1 MQQAAAPWQ
10 SVQANR
16 FSSSIA
22 SFYRNISA
30 HPPSG
35 CMKPIKWKVCGKDWS
50 KRREAALSSTLG
62 LLWPPRCLA
71 SRGKSAPH
79 AARAIYLDLGSRN
92 PEPEARNIS
101 GTRSSLEV
109 FATRYPDAWAF
120 HVVAFEADPV
130 WAPLYR
136 SRKAIQRRYNFSSLD
151 FHNVLV
157 GVADSTSSFSTNS
170 GADAGIVRKRERS
183 RTVTREVPSL
193 DFALWLSTH
202 VKPQDFVVV
211 KMDIESMEFEL
222 LPHLIRR
229 GVAPLIDELF
239 VECHCV
245 ESFNHRCGRK
255 YAECIDLHRRSYE
268 AGIWVHDWD

>member
-1 MQQAAAPWQ
+1 MQQHEVGQTQGFWD
-10 SVQANR
+10 VR
-16 FSSSIA
+16 YI
-22 SFYRNISA
+22 
-30 HPPSG
+30 
-35 CMKPIKWKVCGKDWS
+35 CGLVM
-50 KRREAALSSTLG
+50 RV
-62 LLWPPRCLA
+62 
-71 SRGKSAPH
+71 RGGRGTMGADPH
-79 AARAIYLDLGSRN
+79 ACRLVCVTEGTCTCGRRVGRGVYVPFAPTQADL
-92 PEPEARNIS
+92 
-101 GTRSSLEV
+101 
-109 FATRYPDAWAF
+109 
-120 HVVAFEADPV
+120 
-130 WAPLYR
+130 
-136 SRKAIQRRYNFSSLD
+136 
-151 FHNVLV
+151 

-170 GADAGIVRKRERS
+170 GTDAGIVRKGERS

>member
-1 MQQAAAPWQ
+1 M
-10 SVQANR
+10 
-16 FSSSIA
+16 
-22 SFYRNISA
+22 
-30 HPPSG
+30 
-35 CMKPIKWKVCGKDWS
+35 
-50 KRREAALSSTLG
+50 
-62 LLWPPRCLA
+62 
-71 SRGKSAPH
+71 
-79 AARAIYLDLGSRN
+79 
-92 PEPEARNIS
+92 
-101 GTRSSLEV
+101 
-109 FATRYPDAWAF
+109 
-120 HVVAFEADPV
+120 
-130 WAPLYR
+130 
-136 SRKAIQRRYNFSSLD
+136 
-151 FHNVLV
+151 LV
-157 GVADSTSSFSTNS
+157 GVADSTSSFSTDS
-170 GADAGIVRKRERS
+170 SADAGIVRKGERS

>member
-1 MQQAAAPWQ
+1 MQQVHAPWQ
-10 SVQANR
+10 SVHANR
-16 FSSSIA
+16 FSSSIP

-30 HPPSG
+30 EPPRG
-35 CMKPIKWKVCGKDWS
+35 CMEPIKWRLCGKDWA
-50 KRREAALSSTLG
+50 KRREAAFSSTLG

-71 SRGKSAPH
+71 SRGQAH
-79 AARAIYLDLGSRN
+79 AARAVYLDLGSRN

-101 GTRSSLEV
+101 GTRSSLDV

-120 HVVAFEADPV
+120 HVVAFEADPT

-136 SRKAIQRRYNFSSLD
+136 SRKALQERYNFSSFH
-151 FHNVLV
+151 FHNIFV
-157 GVADSTSSFSTNS
+157 GIADSTVPFTVNSDAAAGLVQRESSSKT
-170 GADAGIVRKRERS
+170 AM
-183 RTVTREVPSL
+183 REVPSL
-193 DFALWLSTH
+193 DFALWLSAH

-211 KMDIESMEFEL
+211 KMDIEGMEFEL
-222 LPHLIRR
+222 LPHLIQR

-255 YAECIDLHRRSYE
+255 YSECIDLHRRSYA
-268 AGIWVHDWD
+268 AGIWIHDWD